1 MMLRTLAALTLV
13 CSGCSLLS
21 AQVGPAQGSCA
32 AAGDVE
38 SGGSGNPY
46 GTAAAPMQG
55 AATCGSDAGSPCDN
69 CESKWCCAQRVACY
83 DDPVCACA
91 DSNLDSCRS
100 WADASG
106 AGECWDTFASAGTVE
121 STRVACLTAW
131 CAGVCSI
138 Q

>member
-1 MMLRTLAALTLV
+1 MIWRNAVVGLTLV

-21 AQVGPAQGSCA
+21 AEVGPAQGSCA
-32 AAGDVE
+32 AAGNVDA
-38 SGGSGNPY
+38 GGSGNAYAP
-46 GTAAAPMQG
+46 AATMQG
-55 AATCGSDAGSPCDN
+55 SATCGIDAGSACDD

-83 DDPVCACA
+83 SDPVCACA

-100 WADASG
+100 WADASS
-106 AGECWDTFASAGTVE
+106 AGECWDTFASEGTVE

-138 Q
+138 P